1 VPWFV
6 TWDDHEVENDYAA
19 TQPQDPADEASFAA
33 RRPDRVPGMVGAPAR
48 SRSRLRDPAPT
59 TPIHRAAVWGDLLG
73 LSILDTRQYRSDQAC
88 GNAKLRLEPPCP
100 ETFEPGRTM
109 IGEAQEAWLFEQLS
123 TQQTVWRTIAQQV
136 VFGDTT
142 WNTAILNYDQ
152 WDGYPE
158 QRNRIVERLG
168 QDQVPNVIVLTG
180 DIHFAGT
187 GTIRTAERTA
197 GAPVGVEFVATSIS
211 SGGAVNPALTEVI
224 KTFPFILDVELVHRG
239 YILHTVTPQRWS
251 AEYRMMESVEDTGV
265 RCLRPRDLRRRRRH
279 QHVHFA
285 RRTADGPVAARD
297 SGDAT
302 PRRGT
307 SAVGAV
313 PLVIAVVEL
322 SDAASSEVS
331 SA

>member
-1 VPWFV
+1 
-6 TWDDHEVENDYAA
+6 
-19 TQPQDPADEASFAA
+19 
-33 RRPDRVPGMVGAPAR
+33 
-48 SRSRLRDPAPT
+48 
-59 TPIHRAAVWGDLLG
+59 
-73 LSILDTRQYRSDQAC
+73 
-88 GNAKLRLEPPCP
+88 
-100 ETFEPGRTM
+100 M
-109 IGEAQEAWLFEQLS
+109 IGEEQEAWLFEQLS

-158 QRNRIVERLG
+158 QRNRMVERLG

-251 AEYRMMESVEDTGV
+251 AEYRMMESVKAPESGAFVHATYVVDAGTNTV
-265 RCLRPRDLRRRRRH
+265 R
-279 QHVHFA
+279 F
-285 RRTADGPVAARD
+285 
-297 SGDAT
+297 
-302 PRRGT
+302 
-307 SAVGAV
+307 
-313 PLVIAVVEL
+313 
-322 SDAASSEVS
+322 AAS
-331 SA
+331 